1 MTSPPIDTQF
11 MCIKA
16 SNTQKILVNELVAL
30 CVARDCAKSNEIRI
44 WENDGRECRRL
55 HVTALY
61 GNSLCALTIPLTI
74 VENGETLSS
83 KVMSFS
89 TLVLKLGL
97 GSLRQ
102 LASLCIFLTA
112 YNAFS

>member
-1 MTSPPIDTQF
+1 

-61 GNSLCALTIPLTI
+61 GNSLCALTIP
-74 VENGETLSS
+74 S
-83 KVMSFS
+83 
-89 TLVLKLGL
+89 
-97 GSLRQ
+97 
-102 LASLCIFLTA
+102 A
-112 YNAFS
+112 

>member
-1 MTSPPIDTQF
+1 MTSPLIDTQF

-44 WENDGRECRRL
+44 WENDRRECRRL

-61 GNSLCALTIPLTI
+61 GNSLCALTI
-74 VENGETLSS
+74 LSN
-83 KVMSFS
+83 VDNCR
-89 TLVLKLGL
+89 KLWWKM
-97 GSLRQ
+97 
-102 LASLCIFLTA
+102 
-112 YNAFS
+112 

>member
-1 MTSPPIDTQF
+1 

-44 WENDGRECRRL
+44 WESDGRACRRL

-61 GNSLCALTIPLTI
+61 GNSLCALTIPNTTGMPEFPREGRAHGNI
-74 VENGETLSS
+74 RD
-83 KVMSFS
+83 
-89 TLVLKLGL
+89 VLPI
-97 GSLRQ
+97 SRI
-102 LASLCIFLTA
+102 LC
-112 YNAFS
+112 Y